1 MRIEC
6 SLIEAKWQK
15 VWQLIVTRMLA
26 RYALELECSVLPEK
40 HRLQSCSRRFNMC
53 DWTRRIGQGLAHP
66 HQTGFFFMSNCS
78 RVLFYKHYPV
88 KSLSSMVKLDSMVRS
103 AMFHKNRVGDVF
115 LSKYRQKDSDFCI
128 GIFSS
133 TLKKNILF
141 GKEHDP
147 TLFRKVIH
155 AAALE
160 AVGSSPVTMPKSP
173 FHLMSTRI

>member
-1 MRIEC
+1 
-6 SLIEAKWQK
+6 
-15 VWQLIVTRMLA
+15 MLD
-26 RYALELECSVLPEK
+26 LECSILSEE
-40 HRLQSCSRRFNMC
+40 HRLQSGSRRFNMC
-53 DWTRRIGQGLAHP
+53 DWTRRIGQGLVHP
-66 HQTGFFFMSNCS
+66 HKTIFFFMSDCS

-88 KSLSSMVKLDSMVRS
+88 KSLSSTVKLVSMVRS

-115 LSKYRQKDSDFCI
+115 LSKYRQKDYGFCL

-141 GKEHDP
+141 GKEYDP

-160 AVGSSPVTMPKSP
+160 AVGSSPVTILKSL
-173 FHLMSTRI
+173 FHLISTRI